1 MTQVMMKEAWR
12 KSVWQFHR
20 HIHTSASIKVTLF
33 CQFIFTI
40 KFILLRT
47 KTLLHIIINSKL
59 IRLFFTVFVLISTI
73 VNVVIVFNVI
83 NQTLEKIHIR
93 ASLTDRFSWLFTQFN
108 SQLIS
113 THFYAFAAHHVA
125 WFSLLIILRKCQSM
139 AISRVCKYLSNQY
152 WYRVVVEQ
160 IRKAFSILNKCNLMI
175 RIFLLRRMFLY
186 SSYQIFFF
194 VPGIELFLFFSSQVF
209 VYRF

>member
-1 MTQVMMKEAWR
+1 MQIVLGHESNEFLKIFFVIYSKYYAMMTQVMMKEAWR

-33 CQFIFTI
+33 CQFIFFI

-93 ASLTDRFSWLFTQFN
+93 ASLTDRFS
-108 SQLIS
+108 
-113 THFYAFAAHHVA
+113 
-125 WFSLLIILRKCQSM
+125 
-139 AISRVCKYLSNQY
+139 
-152 WYRVVVEQ
+152 
-160 IRKAFSILNKCNLMI
+160 
-175 RIFLLRRMFLY
+175 
-186 SSYQIFFF
+186 
-194 VPGIELFLFFSSQVF
+194 
-209 VYRF
+209 